1 MKKKN
6 KKNKEN
12 KVEDKRNESCAQI
25 ECEVESTGRR
35 GGWGRDD
42 L

>member
-1 MKKKN
+1 MQSK
-6 KKNKEN
+6 
-12 KVEDKRNESCAQI
+12 DKRNESCAQI
-25 ECEVESTGRR
+25 ECEIVKHGET